1 MNPALGTTKYLIT
14 NQLQF
19 ETTKILSA
27 YSKRWVVEEFFRNA
41 KQLSDMEGATI
52 RSEQGVTLAL
62 CLLSWI
68 DVLLHYENYKGT
80 TEGSQKESLTIPSI
94 IRQAQAENM
103 LAFIEKI
110 QNDEDFVKK
119 WVKITKDNINWW
131 FWESF
136 KSPNI
141 GGARDLLDENAHL
154 KDEQSLMIRGF
165 KFKANGKNVKWDEMT
180 W

>member
-1 MNPALGTTKYLIT
+1 MRFNAFPGKHRVVQSIDPAQGTTKYLIT

-80 TEGSQKESLTIPSI
+80 IEGSQKESLTIPSI

-119 WVKITKDNINWW
+119 WVKITKDNINHPRKVTKELVH
-131 FWESF
+131 FDDIQD
-136 KSPNI
+136 I
-141 GGARDLLDENAHL
+141 GLP
-154 KDEQSLMIRGF
+154 
-165 KFKANGKNVKWDEMT
+165 KAA
-180 W
+180 

>member
-1 MNPALGTTKYLIT
+1 M
-14 NQLQF
+14 
-19 ETTKILSA
+19 
-27 YSKRWVVEEFFRNA
+27 EEFFRNA

-119 WVKITKDNINWW
+119 WVKITKDNINHPRKVTKELVH
-131 FWESF
+131 FDDIQD
-136 KSPNI
+136 I
-141 GGARDLLDENAHL
+141 GLP
-154 KDEQSLMIRGF
+154 
-165 KFKANGKNVKWDEMT
+165 KAA
-180 W
+180 